1 MAPCFSETVWGASYS
16 DSLNQTTRQ
25 SQHVQFFLPSA
36 LLKDAKWHDWHEF
49 LESTVLYVHW
59 QRLVLHSSSHGGVPL
74 PMEWYLPEVLEMVLV
89 GDDDV
94 EVSTQGIKIAARSV
108 QTPEE
113 KSVHS
118 TTLVED
124 VEDGKVSF

>member
-1 MAPCFSETVWGASYS
+1 
-16 DSLNQTTRQ
+16 
-25 SQHVQFFLPSA
+25 
-36 LLKDAKWHDWHEF
+36 
-49 LESTVLYVHW
+49 
-59 QRLVLHSSSHGGVPL
+59 
-74 PMEWYLPEVLEMVLV
+74 MEWYLPEVLEMVLV

-94 EVSTQGIKIAARSV
+94 EVSAQGIKIAARTA

-124 VEDGKVSF
+124 VEDRIYELMQKGATNVLALDLALQEAQKIQKLFFFRRLVPYPKTFSSAPRFL